1 MTPVIPSLRWDK
13 KNWRMHAS
21 SVIFRFKMR
30 CKFADAPPN
39 REVAGLG
46 KFAPVHKARTALET
60 REEAVRLNA
69 HDGIRE

>member
-1 MTPVIPSLRWDK
+1 
-13 KNWRMHAS
+13 
-21 SVIFRFKMR
+21 MR